1 MQIKEKVV
9 QMEMMLFVEKMLES
23 DFGIL
28 GLWLIVIVC
37 QMAVDI
43 ITGFMQAVVNKDVKS
58 GKISSGLIKKGAI
71 LLLLVVIIPFTILM
85 PNSVSYGIVIF
96 VYTIE
101 SINEIVSICENL
113 HNMGVDV
120 GFMQPLLE
128 ILNVYKNQDEV
139 KEESEEEK

>member
-1 MQIKEKVV
+1 
-9 QMEMMLFVEKMLES
+9 MEMMFFVEKMLES

-85 PNSVSYGIVIF
+85 PNNVSYGVVIF
-96 VYTIE
+96 VYTLE

-113 HNMGVDV
+113 HNMGVDI
-120 GFMQPLLE
+120 GFMKPLLE
-128 ILNVYKNQDEV
+128 ILNVYKNKEEV
-139 KEESEEEK
+139 KESEEEK